1 VTIESST
8 VAPIDCRADDMEPA
22 VALFRSLA
30 DPTRLAILRRLGV
43 GEARVI
49 DLVQALGM
57 PQSTVSRH
65 IACLRDCGLI
75 AYRPEGRQ
83 SFYFLSQ
90 PALLALLVSAEEVLE
105 ATGRGVALCPDVRI

>member
-1 VTIESST
+1 MTIQATAVTPASCST
-8 VAPIDCRADDMEPA
+8 EDMEPA

-30 DPTRLAILRRLGV
+30 DPTRLSILRRLSA

-83 SFYFLSQ
+83 SFYFLAE
-90 PALLALLVSAEEVLE
+90 PALLALLISAEEVLE
-105 ATGRGVALCPDVRI
+105 ATGRAVALCPDTRD